1 MARSKYTQLVS
12 CQISAHRNLVVSR
25 NENGGYTLAQQVE
38 IMDYDKPTRLFMK
51 GATFFPSLDVLR
63 DVRDMFAKAVEI
75 AEDEDNVTWDDVLA
89 AEDKSK
95 IPEEVD

>member
-1 MARSKYTQLVS
+1 MARTKYTQMVS
-12 CQISAHRNLVVSR
+12 CPISAHRNLVVSK

-51 GATFFPSLDVLR
+51 GATFFPTLDVLR

-75 AEDEDNVTWDDVLA
+75 AEDEESTLWDDVLTQD
-89 AEDKSK
+89 EKGQ